1 MHKSHKTLLIED
13 EDDLKKE
20 NISFDITTNELNEN
34 IQKLINLN
42 EKIEKEIIKIN
53 NSYDIVIN
61 DINKS
66 FETKHEK
73 LYKEKK

>member
-13 EDDLKKE
+13 EDALKKE